1 MGNTR
6 MYILVSETRGV
17 EYASKSKKK
26 CLDEMKRLQADDKE
40 NGDFED
46 VYYIEE
52 DDSNFYKEGR
62 Q

>member
-1 MGNTR
+1 

-26 CLDEMKRLQADDKE
+26 CLDEMKRLKADDRK
-40 NGDFED
+40 NGLLYED
-46 VYYIEE
+46 NYYIEK
-52 DDSNFYKEGR
+52 DDSGFYEEGL